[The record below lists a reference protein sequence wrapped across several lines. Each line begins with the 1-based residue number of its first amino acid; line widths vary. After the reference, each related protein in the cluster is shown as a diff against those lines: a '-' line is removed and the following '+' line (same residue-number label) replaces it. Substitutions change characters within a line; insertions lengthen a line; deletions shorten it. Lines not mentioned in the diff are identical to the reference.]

1 MPELH
6 ESELKQ
12 QLKSGEF
19 SHAYLLYGTEGYLKQ
34 FYAERIAKKCVTP
47 GMEGFNYK
55 KFDAGDGVGL
65 SEILEAAETL
75 PAFGGSMCILV
86 RDFPLDSLSEPD
98 KKQFTAFMEDL
109 PESLVLI
116 FWEDTLEINPKK
128 NAKWRSVIT
137 LFNKYGVS
145 VALDRLDTAS
155 LCKLLQSGA
164 KKRGCELTRSEAE
177 LLLQTV
183 GNDLNLLLGELE
195 KLCNY
200 KQSGEIQKADIE
212 AVATKSLEANVFDLS
227 KALVAGNCARAL
239 ALLQKLLSEKERPE
253 MILGTLISAYV
264 DMYRV
269 KLALVAGEKAEYPAQ
284 FFNYKGREFRLR
296 NAARDANTLSVEEL
310 RRCLDLLGTADRA
323 LKSGT
328 SDEKTVL
335 ERLLVQLS
343 GVRARR

>member
-128 NAKWRSVIT
+128 NAKWRSVLS

-164 KKRGCELTRSEAE
+164 KKT
-177 LLLQTV
+177 
-183 GNDLNLLLGELE
+183 
-195 KLCNY
+195 
-200 KQSGEIQKADIE
+200 
-212 AVATKSLEANVFDLS
+212 
-227 KALVAGNCARAL
+227 
-239 ALLQKLLSEKERPE
+239 
-253 MILGTLISAYV
+253 
-264 DMYRV
+264 
-269 KLALVAGEKAEYPAQ
+269 
-284 FFNYKGREFRLR
+284 RLR
-296 NAARDANTLSVEEL
+296 ACA
-310 RRCLDLLGTADRA
+310 
-323 LKSGT
+323 
-328 SDEKTVL
+328 
-335 ERLLVQLS
+335 Q
-343 GVRARR
+343 

>member
-1 MPELH
+1 M
-6 ESELKQ
+6 
-12 QLKSGEF
+12 
-19 SHAYLLYGTEGYLKQ
+19 
-34 FYAERIAKKCVTP
+34 
-47 GMEGFNYK
+47 
-55 KFDAGDGVGL
+55 
-65 SEILEAAETL
+65 
-75 PAFGGSMCILV
+75 
-86 RDFPLDSLSEPD
+86 
-98 KKQFTAFMEDL
+98 
-109 PESLVLI
+109 
-116 FWEDTLEINPKK
+116 
-128 NAKWRSVIT
+128 
-137 LFNKYGVS
+137 
-145 VALDRLDTAS
+145 
-155 LCKLLQSGA
+155 
-164 KKRGCELTRSEAE
+164 
-177 LLLQTV
+177 
-183 GNDLNLLLGELE
+183 NLLLGELE

-212 AVATKSLEANVFDLS
+212 AVAAKSLEANVFDLS

-239 ALLQKLLSEKERPE
+239 MLLQKLLSEKERPE